1 MKVMKLDPFLAAV
14 ADEPLLGRS
23 HRQSRKRATPPVA
36 GGAGAEWRRE
46 RQELSVDD
54 AALRHA
60 RRWSPTTNGQSTTT
74 LRIE

>member
-46 RQELSVDD
+46 RQALSVDD

>member
-1 MKVMKLDPFLAAV
+1 MVKVIRLDPFSPRSRTNLA
-14 ADEPLLGRS
+14 RKK
-23 HRQSRKRATPPVA
+23 SRAIEKTSRVA

-54 AALRHA
+54 APLRLA